1 MTNAIFQDMLH
12 TIYATFGRSVPSQ
25 DIRDVLYGRV
35 REIPD
40 EVCAHIVERICDQ
53 ERLPQNMS
61 REFRNAWADWRAKNP
76 TRILRPDCPACRNTG
91 VRDVWGPDGHAGW
104 RRFVVPCPVCQSEDG
119 GVPASLRDL
128 ERRGCLLM
136 PPDYPGGP
144 VAFDRDNRLG
154 RLWPAGLNTASPRAQ
169 MRVGVDMR
177 PDERRAAHLPE
188 QERGENA
195 A

>member
-35 REIPD
+35 AGIPD
-40 EVCAHIVERICDQ
+40 EVAACIVERICDL

-76 TRILRPDCPACRNTG
+76 TRIIRPDCPACGNIG
-91 VRDVWGPDGHAGW
+91 VRHLWGRDERGRW
-104 RRFVVPCPVCQSEDG
+104 RAFSVPCPACQSGDG
-119 GVPASLRDL
+119 SVPVPLREL
-128 ERRGCLLM
+128 ERHGALVM

-144 VAFDRDNRLG
+144 VAFDRDNGLNY
-154 RLWPAGLNTASPRAQ
+154 LWPADLDTASPRTE

-177 PDERRAAHLPE
+177 PDARRTAHLPE
-188 QERGENA
+188 LEREENA